1 MKFLIID
8 DSQDFIS
15 IVKQIFSGRDDVFC
29 VECHSVKEA
38 LDAIDARQPDV
49 MFLDHQLGEEGNEGI
64 EIIDKIKDRGIKVY
78 STTTNARE
86 EYEERRIEVINKWD
100 LKRFNL
106 IINESCRKELV

>member
-8 DSQDFIS
+8 DSKDFID
-15 IVKQIFSGRDDVFC
+15 IAKRIFLDRDDVFC
-29 VECHSVKEA
+29 AECRSVKEA

-49 MFLDHQLGEEGNEGI
+49 MFLDHQLGEDGNEGL

-86 EYEERRIEVINKWD
+86 EYKERGIEVINKWD